1 MVPDSLF
8 HFSCVRGKTLKSNS
22 PISKD
27 RINAYLFVIPAGITM
42 FFLLIYPLCYGV
54 FISFF
59 NTNLVNR
66 WRFTGL
72 LNYVDTLKNS
82 DFLLSIGRSFIFTFF
97 VVSGHFIL
105 GFIYA
110 LALNTRVKYRLFFRA
125 LLLLPWLFPEV
136 VVALLW
142 KWLYNPNYGLF
153 NGILLQ
159 LGIINEPVLWLSSS
173 LYAFTAVILTCIWK
187 GYPLVMIQVLAGLQI
202 ISADLYEAGM
212 IDGCSKPQL
221 FRHITL
227 PGLKPVLMVTL
238 ILDTVW
244 WFKHFTITWLLTS
257 GGPGSS
263 TMVASIQIY
272 KQAFQF
278 FEWGPAASAAAVV
291 FVICV
296 IIGLVYRRMLKK

>member
-1 MVPDSLF
+1 V
-8 HFSCVRGKTLKSNS
+8 LKNNS
-22 PISKD
+22 FFLKD
-27 RINAYLFVIPAGITM
+27 RINGYLFVIPAGTTM
-42 FFLLIYPLCYGV
+42 FFLLIYPLCYGI

-59 NTNLVNR
+59 NTNLVNK

-72 LNYVDTLKNS
+72 LNYINTLKDS
-82 DFLLSIGRSFIFTFF
+82 GFLLSIVRSFVFTFF

-105 GFIYA
+105 GFGYA
-110 LALNTRVKYRLFFRA
+110 LALNTRIKYRALFRA

-142 KWLYNPNYGLF
+142 KWLYNPNYGLL
-153 NGILLQ
+153 NGIFLH
-159 LGIINEPVLWLSSS
+159 LGIIKEPLLWLSSS
-173 LYAFTAVILTCIWK
+173 SHAFPAVILACIWK

-202 ISADLYEAGM
+202 ISADLYEAAM

-244 WFKHFTITWLLTS
+244 WFKHFTIIWLLTT
-257 GGPGSS
+257 GGPGNS
-263 TMVASIQIY
+263 TMVASIAIY

-278 FEWGPAASAAAVV
+278 FEWGPAASGAALV

>member
-1 MVPDSLF
+1 
-8 HFSCVRGKTLKSNS
+8 
-22 PISKD
+22 
-27 RINAYLFVIPAGITM
+27 
-42 FFLLIYPLCYGV
+42 
-54 FISFF
+54 
-59 NTNLVNR
+59 
-66 WRFTGL
+66 
-72 LNYVDTLKNS
+72 
-82 DFLLSIGRSFIFTFF
+82 

-110 LALNTRVKYRLFFRA
+110 LALNTRIKYRIVFRA
-125 LLLLPWLFPEV
+125 VLLLPWLFPEV

-142 KWLYNPNYGLF
+142 KWLYNPNYGLI

-173 LYAFTAVILTCIWK
+173 LYAFATVILTCIWK

-202 ISADLYEAGM
+202 ISADLYEAAM
-212 IDGCSKPQL
+212 IDGCSKRQL
-221 FRHITL
+221 FRHVTL

-244 WFKHFTITWLLTS
+244 WFKHFTIIWLLTT

-263 TMVASIQIY
+263 TTVASIEIY

-278 FEWGPAASAAAVV
+278 FEWGPAASGAAVV
-291 FVICV
+291 FIICV

>member
-1 MVPDSLF
+1 
-8 HFSCVRGKTLKSNS
+8 
-22 PISKD
+22 
-27 RINAYLFVIPAGITM
+27 M
-42 FFLLIYPLCYGV
+42 FFLLIYPLCYGI

-59 NTNLVNR
+59 NTNLVNI

-82 DFLLSIGRSFIFTFF
+82 GFLLSIARSFSFTFF

-110 LALNTRVKYRLFFRA
+110 LALNTRVKYRTLFRV

-159 LGIINEPVLWLSSS
+159 ARIIKEPALWLSSS

-202 ISADLYEAGM
+202 ISADLYEAAM
-212 IDGCSKPQL
+212 LDGCSKPQL
-221 FRHITL
+221 FRHVTL
-227 PGLKPVLMVTL
+227 PGLKSVLMVTL

-244 WFKHFTITWLLTS
+244 WFKHFTIIWLLTT

-263 TMVASIQIY
+263 TTVASIEIY
-272 KQAFQF
+272 KRAFQF
-278 FEWGPAASAAAVV
+278 FEWGPAASGAAVV

-296 IIGLVYRRMLKK
+296 IIGLIYQGMLKK

>member
-1 MVPDSLF
+1 VIVKNNSLL
-8 HFSCVRGKTLKSNS
+8 LKE
-22 PISKD
+22 
-27 RINAYLFVIPAGITM
+27 RINVYLFVIPAGLTI
-42 FFLLIYPLCYGV
+42 FFLLIYPLCYGI

-72 LNYVDTLKNS
+72 MNYVNTLRNS
-82 DFLLSIGRSFIFTFF
+82 AFLFSIIRSLVFTLF

-110 LALNTRVKYRLFFRA
+110 LALNTRIRYRILFRA
-125 LLLLPWLFPEV
+125 VLLLPWLFPEV

-159 LGIINEPVLWLSSS
+159 FGFIKEPVLWLSSS
-173 LYAFTAVILTCIWK
+173 LYAFAAVIITCIWK

-202 ISADLYEAGM
+202 ISADLYEAAM
-212 IDGCSKPQL
+212 IDGCSKTQL
-221 FRHITL
+221 FRHVTL
-227 PGLKPVLMVTL
+227 PGLKPVLLVTL

-257 GGPGSS
+257 GGPGNS
-263 TMVASIQIY
+263 TMVASIEIY

-278 FEWGPAASAAAVV
+278 FEWGPAASGAAVV
-291 FVICV
+291 FLICV
-296 IIGLVYRRMLKK
+296 IIGIVYQRMLKK